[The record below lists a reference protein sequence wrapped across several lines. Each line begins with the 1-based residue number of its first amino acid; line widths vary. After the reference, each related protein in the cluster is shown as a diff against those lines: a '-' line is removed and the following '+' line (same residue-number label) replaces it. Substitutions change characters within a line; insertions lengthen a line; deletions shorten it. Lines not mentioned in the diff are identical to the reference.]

1 MSAAKNM
8 LNMGRMSPA
17 SVDSGFDSSFP
28 SSPDSSSIDSP
39 RLHAT
44 VVSDTLRCL
53 TTNISPTKC
62 PLLLKE
68 AHIPE
73 PCCSSRSSPS
83 LSSSGYGSSL
93 PSSAS
98 QTSLSSFSSRVDCL
112 DLSSLKEPLSI
123 VCERPESVFVQP
135 VDLPNVIDSEHS
147 SNHNGEKADE
157 ELKVESFTDCPS
169 TSSSTCYIDEPSLTS
184 RQERLRSECHWDKC
198 TNRFRCDN
206 DMYDHVVKN
215 HLEPLRPPDCLSP
228 TSRGRCSPK
237 SRLKNLACKW
247 GDCKMVMSRGD
258 IKKQFLWLEDHFATR
273 HAGKA
278 QPYRCLIEGCSLRF
292 TLKRALEDHLRSG
305 HEKAKEK
312 RTHAEEGDLGKPK
325 SCFQWTPLPY
335 YPPCENRDFLD
346 RATEEWIIMRL
357 REYERTSNARLVV
370 QPPPTPRGGA
380 AYRKRRRL
388 LTFAVESFKAEP
400 PTKVMNMS
408 EKKRLLKDAFKMPS
422 PSRQQSTVPTN
433 GKTA

>member
-247 GDCKMVMSRGD
+247 GDCKM
-258 IKKQFLWLEDHFATR
+258 FLWLEDHFATR

-305 HEKAKEK
+305 HEKAKDMDDSSDLLDVAQTGWVFHQREVELI
-312 RTHAEEGDLGKPK
+312 EELSNSG
-325 SCFQWTPLPY
+325 
-335 YPPCENRDFLD
+335 FLCMTGT
-346 RATEEWIIMRL
+346 RHYLCPQIGQGSIFSE
-357 REYERTSNARLVV
+357 SSGFHSV
-370 QPPPTPRGGA
+370 GA
-380 AYRKRRRL
+380 
-388 LTFAVESFKAEP
+388 
-400 PTKVMNMS
+400 NI
-408 EKKRLLKDAFKMPS
+408 
-422 PSRQQSTVPTN
+422 
-433 GKTA
+433 